1 LSLLVVMSDSH
12 LPSNRP
18 GVRSPTQLELRFLD
32 HVAEIREVGAEESGH
47 VAFLSR
53 MTVQANLPYR
63 DPGRSFY
70 ERRNGRMVLTLQ
82 APPTI
87 GLPYGR
93 YPRLL
98 LAWIGQEAVRTR
110 SRELRL
116 GDSLTGFMREL
127 GIQSSGG
134 RHGPWRR
141 FRDQAQR
148 LFATTV
154 SCRWTGSTS
163 GTTAQLEMGHRIA
176 SRSLVWWARHDEPGL
191 PAAESGP
198 QPGSSGLTD
207 GGWLVLTEEYFEE
220 LLRHPVPVDSRVL
233 RALHAPR
240 ARDSYAWLTWRVH
253 GLRHPV
259 EIPWKEL
266 ALQFGTRTKR
276 LRNFRQQF
284 IRALTRVRLV
294 YPDARVVASPKSL
307 RVLPTRT
314 HVRRRRS

>member
-1 LSLLVVMSDSH
+1 
-12 LPSNRP
+12 
-18 GVRSPTQLELRFLD
+18 VRSPTQLELRFIRR
-32 HVAEIREVGAEESGH
+32 VAEIREAGAGESGH

-63 DPGRSFY
+63 DPGRSYY

-110 SRELRL
+110 CRELRL
-116 GDSLTGFMREL
+116 GESLTGFMREL

-134 RHGPWRR
+134 KHGPWRR

-148 LFATTV
+148 LFATTI
-154 SCRWTGSTS
+154 SCVWTGSS
-163 GTTAQLEMGHRIA
+163 PATTAQLEVGHRIA
-176 SRSLVWWARHDEPGL
+176 SRSLVWWARRDERGSP
-191 PAAESGP
+191 PDRSDSR
-198 QPGSSGLTD
+198 PGSPGVTD
-207 GGWLVLTEEYFEE
+207 GGWLVLTEEYFDE

-233 RALHAPR
+233 RALHAPL
-240 ARDSYAWLTWRVH
+240 ALDIYAWLTWRVH
-253 GLRHPV
+253 GLRRPV

-266 ALQFGTRTKR
+266 ALQFGTRAKR
-276 LRNFRQQF
+276 VRNFRQQF

-294 YPDARVVASPKSL
+294 YPEARVVASTKAL